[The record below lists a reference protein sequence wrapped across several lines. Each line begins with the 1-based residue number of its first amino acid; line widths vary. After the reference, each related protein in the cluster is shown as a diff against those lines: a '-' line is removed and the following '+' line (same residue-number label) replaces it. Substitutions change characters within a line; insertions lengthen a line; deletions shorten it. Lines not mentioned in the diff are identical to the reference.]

1 MTDESD
7 PVESSFWER
16 TSQAFATAAIVFFAA
31 AVLLAGRAHPG
42 PLPVVSLIACLLSVG
57 VVIKSRVAVHRA
69 HQAVLRA
76 DQADEERPVDL
87 PVE

>member
-1 MTDESD
+1 MSEMTDESD
-7 PVESSFWER
+7 RAVSSFWER
-16 TSQAFATAAIVFFAA
+16 TSRAFATAAVVFFAA

-57 VVIKSRVAVHRA
+57 VVIKSRLAVHRA
-69 HQAVLRA
+69 NHAA
-76 DQADEERPVDL
+76 EERPVDL